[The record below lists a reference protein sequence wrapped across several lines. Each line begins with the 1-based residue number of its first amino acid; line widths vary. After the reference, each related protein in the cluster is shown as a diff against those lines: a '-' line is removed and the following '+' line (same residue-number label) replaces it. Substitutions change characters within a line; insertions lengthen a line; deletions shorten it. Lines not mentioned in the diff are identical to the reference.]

1 MTAGD
6 AVLATILP
14 ALAFQ
19 AMLVL
24 ARIGGAVMLLPG
36 LGEAAMPRMVR
47 AAIAVAFTA
56 LLFPLLLP
64 TLPPAPAGV
73 FQAFSMLAAELVT
86 GAWLGWLARLVV
98 LSLSMGGEVIAAMLG
113 LTNVLVPDAAL
124 GEVTPALGQ
133 LFGVA
138 AAALVLATGLYAIPL
153 NAVVESY
160 HLIPAGRL
168 LPAGDS
174 TRVAVEAVGASFA
187 LAIRIGGPFLLASVV
202 WQIGLGLAS
211 RLVPQVPIYF
221 VSLPGQIL
229 GGFALLAGLA
239 AALSALWADQIQ
251 QGFSLLPGLH

>member
-1 MTAGD
+1 MTAAD
-6 AVLATILP
+6 AALVQMLP

-36 LGEAAMPRMVR
+36 LGEAALPSMVR
-47 AAIAVAFTA
+47 AAVAVAFTA
-56 LLFPLLLP
+56 LLFLLLP
-64 TLPPAPAGV
+64 GLPAAPSGV
-73 FQAFSMLAAELVT
+73 FGAFAMLAAELAT
-86 GAWLGWLARLVV
+86 GVWIGWLARLVV

-124 GEVTPALGQ
+124 GPATPALGQ
-133 LFGVA
+133 LFGIA
-138 AAALVLATGLYAIPL
+138 AAALVLASGLYAIPL
-153 NAVVESY
+153 AALVQSY
-160 HLIPAGRL
+160 HLVPAGTF
-168 LPAGDS
+168 LPAADG
-174 TRVAVEAVGASFA
+174 TRVVVEAVGASFA
-187 LAIRIGGPFLLASVV
+187 LAVRIGGPFLLASIV

-239 AALSALWADQIQ
+239 AALSAFWIGQIHD
-251 QGFSLLPGLH
+251 GFSLLPGLH

>member
-1 MTAGD
+1 MTAAD
-6 AVLATILP
+6 AALVQALP

-19 AMLVL
+19 VMLVL

-36 LGEAAMPRMVR
+36 LGEAALPPMVR

-64 TLPPAPAGV
+64 NLPAAPSGV
-73 FQAFSMLAAELVT
+73 FQTFAMLGAELAN
-86 GAWLGWLARLVV
+86 GLWLGWLARLVV

-124 GEVTPALGQ
+124 GPGTPALGQ
-133 LFGVA
+133 LFSVA
-138 AAALVLATGLYAIPL
+138 AAALVLASGLYAIPL
-153 NAVVESY
+153 TALVQSY
-160 HLIPAGRL
+160 HLIPPGNL
-168 LPAGDS
+168 LPAADS
-174 TRVAVEAVGASFA
+174 TRVAVQAVGASFA
-187 LAIRIGGPFLLASVV
+187 LAVRIGGPFLLASIV

-229 GGFALLAGLA
+229 GGFVLLAGLA
-239 AALSALWADQIQ
+239 ATLSALWVEQIR